1 MAMSR
6 AGEGSEAGFSLLE
19 LMIVIGLLGVVM
31 AAVLGGF
38 IGLQNATS
46 SNVVRQQTIE
56 QAEQAM
62 QNVSK
67 DIRATADN
75 QATDTPLILTM
86 TATSIEMDANI
97 DTLDNNAAS
106 GNASAYG
113 GCPDQIT
120 ISGSATPGPI
130 TETRTHPNN
139 AAGAAAC
146 TWNSSVDTYTRTL
159 VTGATLN
166 LSYFTLADPTTDSPA
181 QTSTSA
187 DTTASVQVVIAVSP
201 SNGSSQVTPAYLEQM
216 VPLAAFTSW
225 QTNSNSNG

>member
-1 MAMSR
+1 MGSR
-6 AGEGSEAGFSLLE
+6 TSTDRNDAGFSLLE
-19 LMIVIGLLGVVM
+19 LTIVIGLLSVVM

-46 SNVVRQQTIE
+46 SNVVRQQTIQ
-56 QAEQAM
+56 QAELAM
-62 QNVSK
+62 QTISK

-86 TATSIEMDANI
+86 TATSIQMDANI

-120 ISGSATPGPI
+120 ISGSATPGAI

-139 AAGAAAC
+139 SAGAAAC
-146 TWNSSVDTYTRTL
+146 TWNTSVNTYTRTL

-166 LSYFTLADPTTDSPA
+166 LSYYTLADPTTNTPA
-181 QTSTSA
+181 QTSTLA
-187 DTTASVQVVIAVSP
+187 TTTASVQVVITVNP
-201 SNGSSQVTPAYLEQM
+201 SNGSSQVTPAYLKQM